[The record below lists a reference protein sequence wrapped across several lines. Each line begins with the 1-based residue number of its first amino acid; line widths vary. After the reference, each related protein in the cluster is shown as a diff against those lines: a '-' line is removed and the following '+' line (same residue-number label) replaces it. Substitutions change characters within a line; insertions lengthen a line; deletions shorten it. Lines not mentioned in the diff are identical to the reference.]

1 MSYLS
6 SNSFRCDKTNS
17 KRPQDFLSFI
27 QVSVCQVVVVF
38 EWWCLWWWNVAIKDS
53 DPSPIGSMSL
63 VYLPTF
69 WLIFMVKVGIYT
81 IHGSYMGNGISC
93 FALFRVWLH
102 PRNSLVIR
110 PSQITFLE
118 KENHLPKHQFLLV
131 PYLFGFPGP
140 VKSSQKEWEA
150 GECPYH
156 ATTGRKFLPSQDEEE
171 VACRVSLG

>member
-1 MSYLS
+1 MWQ
-6 SNSFRCDKTNS
+6 NKFQKTS
-17 KRPQDFLSFI
+17 GFLSFI

-63 VYLPTF
+63 VYLPTC

-81 IHGSYMGNGISC
+81 IHGCYMGNGISC

-156 ATTGRKFLPSQDEEE
+156 ATTGRKFLPSQDGEE